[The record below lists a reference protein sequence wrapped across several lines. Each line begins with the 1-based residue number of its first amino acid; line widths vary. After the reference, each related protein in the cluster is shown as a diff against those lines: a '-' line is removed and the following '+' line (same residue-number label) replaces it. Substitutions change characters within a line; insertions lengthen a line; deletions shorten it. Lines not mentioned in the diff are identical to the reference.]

1 MLKQKTLSAQE
12 VVDELMQWVED
23 GNPDDGEIEEDN
35 DNLDELNG
43 NDDDDDDADVE
54 DNVDP
59 DDVASDG
66 YVSEDDVRP
75 AGPVRWKHQ

>member
-43 NDDDDDDADVE
+43 NDDDDDADVE